1 MPKQSGYEIYCLYLA
16 LKQHFTVD
24 KYDFFKYN
32 GKTKNVSKESFLA
45 RKDRFQ
51 FERLAR
57 KCENPMTHIM
67 VNLLQDKTW
76 IGDMLDD
83 DAFESTLHYV
93 KKVQS
98 MSYIFKNEIEKYDN
112 LKDLFKMQDNG
123 YPMFLNEY
131 MRGDLSFETIII
143 LDAFIGF
150 IAKFDAQFKDDYLW
164 SKFSTKARKF
174 APFLLREFDK
184 NKFKDLLKK
193 QMNATIYLTQGD
205 SCANIHK
212 QYENIH

>member
-1 MPKQSGYEIYCLYLA
+1 MKQTGYEIFCLYLA
-16 LKQHFTVD
+16 LKNHFTVD

-32 GKTKNVSKESFLA
+32 GKSKNVSKEAFLT

-51 FERLAR
+51 FEKLAR
-57 KCENPMTHIM
+57 KCDNPMIHIM
-67 VNLLQDKTW
+67 VNFLQDKTW

-83 DAFESTLHYV
+83 DAYV
-93 KKVQS
+93 ATRQYLKKVQS

-112 LKDLFKMQDNG
+112 LKDLFRMQDNG

-150 IAKFDAQFKDDYLW
+150 ISKFDAKFQDDYLW
-164 SKFSTKARKF
+164 SKFSFKARKY

-205 SCANIHK
+205 SCANIH
-212 QYENIH
+212 Q

>member
-1 MPKQSGYEIYCLYLA
+1 MTRQSGYEIYCLYLA

-32 GKTKNVSKESFLA
+32 GKTKNVSKESFLS
-45 RKDRFQ
+45 RRDRFQ
-51 FERLAR
+51 FEKLAR
-57 KCENPMTHIM
+57 KCDNPMIHMM
-67 VNLLQDKTW
+67 VNFLQDKTW

-83 DAFESTLHYV
+83 EAFDATKRYV

-112 LKDLFKMQDNG
+112 LKSLFKVEDNG
-123 YPMFLNEY
+123 YPMILNEY
-131 MRGDLSFETIII
+131 MRGDISLETIII
-143 LDAFIGF
+143 LDAFIDF
-150 IAKFDAQFKDDYLW
+150 ITKFDAKLKDDYLW
-164 SKFSTKARKF
+164 SKFSFKARKF
-174 APFLLREFDK
+174 APFLLREIDK
-184 NKFKDLLKK
+184 NKFKDLLKQ

-205 SCANIHK
+205 SCANINK

>member
-1 MPKQSGYEIYCLYLA
+1 MRQTGYDIYCLYLS
-16 LKQHFTVD
+16 LKNHFTVD

-32 GKTKNVSKESFLA
+32 GKTKNASKESFLI

-51 FERLAR
+51 FEKLAR
-57 KCENPMTHIM
+57 KCDNPMIHIM
-67 VNLLQDKTW
+67 VNILQDKTW

-83 DAFESTLHYV
+83 DAYV
-93 KKVQS
+93 ATKQYLKKVQS

-143 LDAFIGF
+143 LDAFVGF
-150 IAKFDAQFKDDYLW
+150 ISKFDAKFQDDYLW
-164 SKFSTKARKF
+164 SKFSFKARKF

-193 QMNATIYLTQGD
+193 QVNATIYLTQGD
-205 SCANIHK
+205 SCANIH
-212 QYENIH
+212 Q

>member
-1 MPKQSGYEIYCLYLA
+1 
-16 LKQHFTVD
+16 
-24 KYDFFKYN
+24 
-32 GKTKNVSKESFLA
+32 
-45 RKDRFQ
+45 
-51 FERLAR
+51 
-57 KCENPMTHIM
+57 M

-76 IGDMLDD
+76 VGDMLDD
-83 DAFESTLHYV
+83 DAFESTLHYM

-98 MSYIFKNEIEKYDN
+98 MSYIFKNEIEKYDD
-112 LKDLFKMQDNG
+112 LKALFKMQDNG

-150 IAKFDAQFKDDYLW
+150 IAKFDAKFKDDYLW

-193 QMNATIYLTQGD
+193 QTAATIYLTQGD
-205 SCANIHK
+205 SCANIH
-212 QYENIH
+212 Q